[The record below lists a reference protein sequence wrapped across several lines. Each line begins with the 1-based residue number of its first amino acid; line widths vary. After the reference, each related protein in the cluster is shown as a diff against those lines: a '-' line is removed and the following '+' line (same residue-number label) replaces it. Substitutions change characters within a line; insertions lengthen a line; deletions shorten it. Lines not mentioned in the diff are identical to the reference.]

1 MAMLKKWLLT
11 SLMAVTLVFVS
22 FANTVHIT
30 FAEGNTAKLAIIGES
45 QKGIM
50 LCPKEEQIKDG
61 ETALSLLQ
69 KVMGDKVESETMSF
83 GTYVKGIDGLM
94 AGATSA
100 WLYDVNDQSAEVGA
114 DSYKLKSGDV
124 VVFRFVSDWSN
135 ISQETLKE
143 TLDKFGTCK
152 TEEPD
157 GGKPEEPKSE
167 GQDDKTPDGKNQGDQ
182 DGKTPDG
189 KNQGDQDGKTPDG
202 KNQGDQDGKTPDGK
216 NQGDQ
221 DGKTPDGK
229 NQGDQDGKTPD
240 GKNQGDQDGKTP
252 DGKNQGD
259 QDGKTL
265 DGENQGDQ
273 DSKKPEQP
281 KQENVQI
288 PAKQLEEAISK
299 TSEKMLQDGIES
311 DWVAVALSR
320 SGKNVPIEA
329 KLNYVKSVTEKVE
342 KRINRFSATDLART
356 IIMMNA
362 MSADPKNVGGHNLVQ
377 KLYESDK
384 VNSVTGY
391 AFALLA
397 FDTKKYEIPVESKWN
412 RVALVEALLNNQHTD
427 GGWTYNSSG
436 SKDSASSVDVTG
448 MVLSAL
454 APYQERSDV
463 KPAIQKAVAY
473 LYNEQLKNGGFSADG
488 QENSNS
494 TAQAIIGLS
503 LVKDVDQNRL
513 HKAMQNLLSYQLSN
527 GEFKWLPSDQNGNG
541 MATEQALLALLQF
554 KEMGK
559 SIYDWSN
566 VDAGNVI
573 KPKPIEEPEKVVEP
587 ENNVVEKE
595 VTEEP
600 KEQKQV
606 QQETKDENLKV
617 VVDNEPVKN
626 KKIGNGNSLP
636 KTGASSH
643 GAATEV
649 GMGVLCIASAY
660 VLWRRKA
667 A

>member
-189 KNQGDQDGKTPDG
+189 KKQGDQDGKTPDG
-202 KNQGDQDGKTPDGK
+202 KK
-216 NQGDQ
+216 
-221 DGKTPDGK
+221 
-229 NQGDQDGKTPD
+229 
-240 GKNQGDQDGKTP
+240 
-252 DGKNQGD
+252 QGD

-473 LYNEQLKNGGFSADG
+473 LYNEQLQNGGFSADG

-643 GAATEV
+643 GAAAEV

>member
-30 FAEGNTAKLAIIGES
+30 FAEENTAKLAIIGES

-100 WLYDVNDQSAEVGA
+100 WLYDVNDKSAEVGA

-152 TEEPD
+152 TEEPN
-157 GGKPEEPKSE
+157 GGKPEEPKT
-167 GQDDKTPDGKNQGDQ
+167 DDPKQEKPEEPKTDDPKQEKPEEPKTNDPKQEKPEEPKTDGSKQEKPDGT
-182 DGKTPDG
+182 KTND
-189 KNQGDQDGKTPDG
+189 
-202 KNQGDQDGKTPDGK
+202 
-216 NQGDQ
+216 
-221 DGKTPDGK
+221 
-229 NQGDQDGKTPD
+229 
-240 GKNQGDQDGKTP
+240 
-252 DGKNQGD
+252 
-259 QDGKTL
+259 
-265 DGENQGDQ
+265 E
-273 DSKKPEQP
+273 KPEQP
-281 KQENVQI
+281 KQENIQD
-288 PAKQLEEAISK
+288 PSAQLNEAISK
-299 TSEKMLQDGIES
+299 TSDKMLQDGIES

-473 LYNEQLKNGGFSADG
+473 LYNEQLQNGGFSADG

-566 VDAGNVI
+566 VGAGDVI

-600 KEQKQV
+600 KEQDQV

-643 GAATEV
+643 SAATEV

>member
-30 FAEGNTAKLAIIGES
+30 FAEGNTAKLAIVGES

-69 KVMGDKVESETMSF
+69 KVMGDKVEAETMSF

-94 AGATSA
+94 AGATSG

-135 ISQETLKE
+135 MSQETLKE

-152 TEEPD
+152 TEEPN
-157 GGKPEEPKSE
+157 GGKAEEPKPE
-167 GQDDKTPDGKNQGDQ
+167 GQDDKTPDEKNQGDQDGKTPDEKNQGDQ

-189 KNQGDQDGKTPDG
+189 KNQGDQDGKTPDE

-221 DGKTPDGK
+221 DGKMPDGK
-229 NQGDQDGKTPD
+229 NQGDQDGK
-240 GKNQGDQDGKTP
+240 
-252 DGKNQGD
+252 
-259 QDGKTL
+259 
-265 DGENQGDQ
+265 
-273 DSKKPEQP
+273 KPEQP
-281 KQENVQI
+281 KQENIQV
-288 PAKQLEEAISK
+288 PAAQVNDAISK

-311 DWVAVALSR
+311 DWVALGLSR
-320 SGKNVPIEA
+320 SGKDIPIEA

-362 MSADPKNVGGHNLVQ
+362 MQADPTKVGEHNLVQ

-391 AFALLA
+391 TFALLA
-397 FDTKKYEIPVESKWN
+397 FDTKKYEVPVNSKWN
-412 RVALVEALLNNQHTD
+412 RVALVDALLNAQHTD
-427 GGWTYNSSG
+427 GGWTYDSAS

-454 APYQERSDV
+454 APYQDRPDV
-463 KPAIQKAVAY
+463 KPAVERAVAY
-473 LYNEQLKNGGFSADG
+473 LYNEQLENGGFSADG

-494 TAQAIIGLS
+494 VAQAIIGLS

-513 HKAMQNLLSYQLSN
+513 HKAVQNLLSYQLPN
-527 GEFKWLPSDQNGNG
+527 GEFKWLPSDQNGSG

-554 KEMGK
+554 KDLEK

-566 VDAGNVI
+566 VSVPEIDKKPNVDS
-573 KPKPIEEPEKVVEP
+573 
-587 ENNVVEKE
+587 ENVVVEKE
-595 VTEEP
+595 VTEQPE
-600 KEQKQV
+600 EQKQV
-606 QQETKDENLKV
+606 QQETKDDNLKV
-617 VVDNEPVKN
+617 VVDNEPVKS
-626 KKIGNGNSLP
+626 KKSGNGSTLP

-643 GAATEV
+643 SAATEV

>member
-100 WLYDVNDQSAEVGA
+100 WLYDVNDKSAEVGA

-152 TEEPD
+152 TEEPKPE
-157 GGKPEEPKSE
+157 GENGKPTVEPKPE
-167 GQDDKTPDGKNQGDQ
+167 
-182 DGKTPDG
+182 
-189 KNQGDQDGKTPDG
+189 
-202 KNQGDQDGKTPDGK
+202 
-216 NQGDQ
+216 
-221 DGKTPDGK
+221 
-229 NQGDQDGKTPD
+229 
-240 GKNQGDQDGKTP
+240 
-252 DGKNQGD
+252 
-259 QDGKTL
+259 
-265 DGENQGDQ
+265 GENGKPTVEPKPEDENGKPTVEPKPEGENGKPTV
-273 DSKKPEQP
+273 DPKPEGENGKKPEQP

-299 TSEKMLQDGIES
+299 TSDKMLQDGIES

-436 SKDSASSVDVTG
+436 SKDNASSVDVTG

-473 LYNEQLKNGGFSADG
+473 LYNEQLQNGGFSADG

-566 VDAGNVI
+566 VDAGDVI

-600 KEQKQV
+600 KEQNQV

-617 VVDNEPVKN
+617 VADNEPVKN

-643 GAATEV
+643 SAATEV

>member
-69 KVMGDKVESETMSF
+69 KVMGDKVEAETMSF

-94 AGATSA
+94 AGATSG

-124 VVFRFVSDWSN
+124 VVFRFVSDWN
-135 ISQETLKE
+135 NMSQETLQQ

-152 TEEPD
+152 TVEEPKTD
-157 GGKPEEPKSE
+157 DPKQEKPEEPKT
-167 GQDDKTPDGKNQGDQ
+167 DDPKQEKPEEPKTDDPKQEKPEEP
-182 DGKTPDG
+182 KTDDP
-189 KNQGDQDGKTPDG
+189 KQ
-202 KNQGDQDGKTPDGK
+202 
-216 NQGDQ
+216 
-221 DGKTPDGK
+221 
-229 NQGDQDGKTPD
+229 
-240 GKNQGDQDGKTP
+240 
-252 DGKNQGD
+252 
-259 QDGKTL
+259 
-265 DGENQGDQ
+265 E
-273 DSKKPEQP
+273 KPEQP
-281 KQENVQI
+281 KQENIQV
-288 PAKQLEEAISK
+288 PAAQVNDAISK

-311 DWVAVALSR
+311 DWVALGLSR
-320 SGKNVPIEA
+320 SGKDIPIEA
-329 KLNYVKSVTEKVE
+329 KLNYVKAVTEKVE
-342 KRINRFSATDLART
+342 KRVNRFSATDLART

-362 MSADPKNVGGHNLVQ
+362 MNADPTKVGEHNLVQ

-391 AFALLA
+391 TFALLA
-397 FDTKKYEIPVESKWN
+397 FDTKKYEVPVNSKWN
-412 RVALVEALLNNQHTD
+412 RVALVDALLNAQHTD
-427 GGWTYNSSG
+427 GGWTYDSAS

-454 APYQERSDV
+454 APYQDREDV

-473 LYNEQLKNGGFSADG
+473 LYNEQLQNGGFSADG

-513 HKAMQNLLSYQLSN
+513 HKAMQNLLSYQLPN
-527 GEFKWLPSDQNGNG
+527 GEFKWLPGDQNGSG

-554 KEMGK
+554 KDLGK

-566 VDAGNVI
+566 VSVPEIDTKPNVDS
-573 KPKPIEEPEKVVEP
+573 
-587 ENNVVEKE
+587 ENVVVEKE
-595 VTEEP
+595 VTEQPQEQ

-606 QQETKDENLKV
+606 QQETKDDTLKV
-617 VVDNEPVKN
+617 VVDNEPVKS
-626 KKIGNGNSLP
+626 KKSGNGSTLP

-643 GAATEV
+643 SAATEV

>member
-11 SLMAVTLVFVS
+11 SLMAVILVFVS

-30 FAEGNTAKLAIIGES
+30 FAEGNTAKLAIVGES
-45 QKGIM
+45 QNGIM

-69 KVMGDKVESETMSF
+69 KVMGDKVEAETMSF

-94 AGATSA
+94 AGATSG
-100 WLYDVNDQSAEVGA
+100 WLYDVNDKSAEVGA

-135 ISQETLKE
+135 MSQETLQQ

-152 TEEPD
+152 TVEEPKTD
-157 GGKPEEPKSE
+157 DPKQEKPEEPKT
-167 GQDDKTPDGKNQGDQ
+167 DDPKQ
-182 DGKTPDG
+182 
-189 KNQGDQDGKTPDG
+189 
-202 KNQGDQDGKTPDGK
+202 
-216 NQGDQ
+216 
-221 DGKTPDGK
+221 
-229 NQGDQDGKTPD
+229 
-240 GKNQGDQDGKTP
+240 
-252 DGKNQGD
+252 
-259 QDGKTL
+259 
-265 DGENQGDQ
+265 E
-273 DSKKPEQP
+273 KPEEPKTDDLKQEKPEEPKTDDP
-281 KQENVQI
+281 KQENPDGTKTPEKPKQENIQV
-288 PAKQLEEAISK
+288 PAAQVNEAISK

-311 DWVAVALSR
+311 DWVALGLSR

-329 KLNYVKSVTEKVE
+329 QLNYVKAVTEKVE

-362 MSADPKNVGGHNLVQ
+362 MSADPKKVGGHNLVQ

-391 AFALLA
+391 TFALLA
-397 FDTKKYEIPVESKWN
+397 FDTNKYEIPVEAKWN
-412 RVALVEALLNNQHTD
+412 RVALVDAILNTQHTD
-427 GGWTYNSSG
+427 GGWTYTSSG

-454 APYQERSDV
+454 APYQDRSDV
-463 KPAIQKAVAY
+463 KPAVQKAVAY
-473 LYNEQLKNGGFSADG
+473 LYTEQLKNGGFSADG

-513 HKAMQNLLSYQLSN
+513 HKAVQSLLSYQLPN

-541 MATEQALLALLQF
+541 MATEQALLALVQF
-554 KEMGK
+554 KEIGK

-566 VDAGNVI
+566 VGDDEVI
-573 KPKPIEEPEKVVEP
+573 KPKPIEEPENKVI
-587 ENNVVEKE
+587 EKE
-595 VTEEP
+595 ITEEP
-600 KEQKQV
+600 KEQKQI
-606 QQETKDENLKV
+606 QQETKDEDVKV
-617 VVDNEPVKN
+617 VVDNKPVKN
-626 KKIGNGNSLP
+626 ENMLP

-643 GAATEV
+643 STATEV

>member
-152 TEEPD
+152 TEEPKPE
-157 GGKPEEPKSE
+157 GENGKPTVEPKPE
-167 GQDDKTPDGKNQGDQ
+167 
-182 DGKTPDG
+182 
-189 KNQGDQDGKTPDG
+189 
-202 KNQGDQDGKTPDGK
+202 
-216 NQGDQ
+216 
-221 DGKTPDGK
+221 
-229 NQGDQDGKTPD
+229 
-240 GKNQGDQDGKTP
+240 
-252 DGKNQGD
+252 
-259 QDGKTL
+259 
-265 DGENQGDQ
+265 GENGKPKVDPKPEGENG
-273 DSKKPEQP
+273 KKPEQP

-299 TSEKMLQDGIES
+299 TSDKMLQDGIES

-473 LYNEQLKNGGFSADG
+473 LYNEQLQNGGFSADG

-566 VDAGNVI
+566 VDAGDVI

-643 GAATEV
+643 SAATEV

>member
-30 FAEGNTAKLAIIGES
+30 FAEGNTAKLAIVGES

-69 KVMGDKVESETMSF
+69 KVMGDKVEAETMSF

-94 AGATSA
+94 AGATSG
-100 WLYDVNDQSAEVGA
+100 WLYDVNDKSAEVGA

-135 ISQETLKE
+135 MSQETLQQ

-152 TEEPD
+152 TVEEPKTD
-157 GGKPEEPKSE
+157 DPKQEKPEEPKT
-167 GQDDKTPDGKNQGDQ
+167 DDPKQEKPEEPKTDDLKQEKPEEPKKDDPKQEKPEEP
-182 DGKTPDG
+182 KTDDPKQEKPEEPKKDDP
-189 KNQGDQDGKTPDG
+189 KQ
-202 KNQGDQDGKTPDGK
+202 
-216 NQGDQ
+216 
-221 DGKTPDGK
+221 
-229 NQGDQDGKTPD
+229 
-240 GKNQGDQDGKTP
+240 
-252 DGKNQGD
+252 
-259 QDGKTL
+259 
-265 DGENQGDQ
+265 E
-273 DSKKPEQP
+273 KPEQP
-281 KQENVQI
+281 KQENIQV
-288 PAKQLEEAISK
+288 PAAQVNDAISK

-311 DWVAVALSR
+311 DWVALGLSR

-329 KLNYVKSVTEKVE
+329 KLNYVKAVTEKVE

-362 MSADPKNVGGHNLVQ
+362 MNADPKMVGAHNLVQ

-391 AFALLA
+391 TFALLA
-397 FDTKKYEIPVESKWN
+397 FDTKKYEVPVDSKWN
-412 RVALVEALLNNQHTD
+412 RVALVDAILNAQHAD
-427 GGWTYNSSG
+427 GGWTYDSAS

-454 APYQERSDV
+454 APYQDRADV
-463 KPAIQKAVAY
+463 KPAVQKAVAY
-473 LYNEQLKNGGFSADG
+473 LYNEQLENGGFSADG

-494 TAQAIIGLS
+494 AAQAIIGLS

-513 HKAMQNLLSYQLSN
+513 HKAMQNLLSYQLPN
-527 GEFKWLPSDQNGNG
+527 GEFKWLPGDQNGSG
-541 MATEQALLALLQF
+541 MATEQALLALIQF
-554 KEMGK
+554 KELGK

-566 VDAGNVI
+566 VVIGEVI
-573 KPKPIEEPEKVVEP
+573 KPEPIEQPEKIVEP
-587 ENNVVEKE
+587 ENNVVDKE

-600 KEQKQV
+600 EEQKQV
-606 QQETKDENLKV
+606 QQETKDDNLKV

-626 KKIGNGNSLP
+626 KKSGNGSTLP

-643 GAATEV
+643 SAATEV

>member
-30 FAEGNTAKLAIIGES
+30 FAEENTAKLAIIGES

-94 AGATSA
+94 AGATSG
-100 WLYDVNDQSAEVGA
+100 WTYDVNDTSAQVGA
-114 DSYKLKSGDV
+114 DSYKLESGDV

-135 ISQETLKE
+135 MSQETLKE

-152 TEEPD
+152 TEEPKPE
-157 GGKPEEPKSE
+157 GENGKPTVEPKPE
-167 GQDDKTPDGKNQGDQ
+167 
-182 DGKTPDG
+182 
-189 KNQGDQDGKTPDG
+189 
-202 KNQGDQDGKTPDGK
+202 
-216 NQGDQ
+216 
-221 DGKTPDGK
+221 
-229 NQGDQDGKTPD
+229 
-240 GKNQGDQDGKTP
+240 
-252 DGKNQGD
+252 
-259 QDGKTL
+259 
-265 DGENQGDQ
+265 GENGKPTVEPKPEGENGKPTVEPKPEGENGKPTVEPKPEGENG
-273 DSKKPEQP
+273 KKTEQP
-281 KQENVQI
+281 KQENIQV
-288 PAKQLEEAISK
+288 PSAQLNEAISK
-299 TSEKMLQDGIES
+299 TSDKMLQDGIES

-473 LYNEQLKNGGFSADG
+473 LYNEQLQNGGFSADG

-566 VDAGNVI
+566 VDAGDVI

-600 KEQKQV
+600 KEQNQV

-643 GAATEV
+643 SAATEV

>member
-30 FAEGNTAKLAIIGES
+30 FAEENTAKLAIIGES

-100 WLYDVNDQSAEVGA
+100 WLYDVNDKSAEVGA

-152 TEEPD
+152 TEEPN
-157 GGKPEEPKSE
+157 GGKTEEPEPEGENGKPTVDPKPEDENGKPTVDPKPEGENGKPTVDPKPEGENGKPTVDPKPE
-167 GQDDKTPDGKNQGDQ
+167 GQDDK
-182 DGKTPDG
+182 KT
-189 KNQGDQDGKTPDG
+189 
-202 KNQGDQDGKTPDGK
+202 
-216 NQGDQ
+216 
-221 DGKTPDGK
+221 
-229 NQGDQDGKTPD
+229 
-240 GKNQGDQDGKTP
+240 
-252 DGKNQGD
+252 
-259 QDGKTL
+259 
-265 DGENQGDQ
+265 
-273 DSKKPEQP
+273 EQP
-281 KQENVQI
+281 QQENIQV
-288 PAKQLEEAISK
+288 PSAQLNEAISK
-299 TSEKMLQDGIES
+299 TSDKMLQDGIES

-473 LYNEQLKNGGFSADG
+473 LYNEQLQNGGFSADG

-573 KPKPIEEPEKVVEP
+573 KPKPIEEPEKVVEQ

-595 VTEEP
+595 VIEEP
-600 KEQKQV
+600 KEQDQV

-643 GAATEV
+643 SAATEV

>member
-30 FAEGNTAKLAIIGES
+30 FAEENTAKLVIIGES

-100 WLYDVNDQSAEVGA
+100 WLYDVNDKSAEVGA

-152 TEEPD
+152 TEEPN
-157 GGKPEEPKSE
+157 GGKTEEPKSE
-167 GQDDKTPDGKNQGDQ
+167 GQDDKTPDVKNQGDQ
-182 DGKTPDG
+182 DGKTPDV
-189 KNQGDQDGKTPDG
+189 KNQGDQDGKTPDV
-202 KNQGDQDGKTPDGK
+202 
-216 NQGDQ
+216 
-221 DGKTPDGK
+221 
-229 NQGDQDGKTPD
+229 
-240 GKNQGDQDGKTP
+240 
-252 DGKNQGD
+252 KNQGD

-265 DGENQGDQ
+265 DVKNQGDQ

-281 KQENVQI
+281 KQENIQD
-288 PAKQLEEAISK
+288 PSAQLNEAISK
-299 TSEKMLQDGIES
+299 TSDKMLQDGIES

-473 LYNEQLKNGGFSADG
+473 LYNEQLQNGGFSADG

>member
-30 FAEGNTAKLAIIGES
+30 FAEENTAKLAIIGES

-100 WLYDVNDQSAEVGA
+100 WLYDVNDKSAEVGA

-135 ISQETLKE
+135 MSQETLKE

-152 TEEPD
+152 TEEPKPE
-157 GGKPEEPKSE
+157 GENGKPTVEPKPE
-167 GQDDKTPDGKNQGDQ
+167 
-182 DGKTPDG
+182 
-189 KNQGDQDGKTPDG
+189 
-202 KNQGDQDGKTPDGK
+202 
-216 NQGDQ
+216 
-221 DGKTPDGK
+221 
-229 NQGDQDGKTPD
+229 
-240 GKNQGDQDGKTP
+240 
-252 DGKNQGD
+252 
-259 QDGKTL
+259 
-265 DGENQGDQ
+265 GENGKPTVEPKPEGENGKPTVEPKPEGENG
-273 DSKKPEQP
+273 KKTEQP
-281 KQENVQI
+281 KQENIQV
-288 PAKQLEEAISK
+288 PSAQLNEAISK
-299 TSEKMLQDGIES
+299 TSDKMLQDGIES

-473 LYNEQLKNGGFSADG
+473 LYNEQLQNGGFSADG

-566 VDAGNVI
+566 VDAGDVI

-600 KEQKQV
+600 KEQNQV

-643 GAATEV
+643 SAATEV

>member
-167 GQDDKTPDGKNQGDQ
+167 GQDD
-182 DGKTPDG
+182 
-189 KNQGDQDGKTPDG
+189 
-202 KNQGDQDGKTPDGK
+202 
-216 NQGDQ
+216 
-221 DGKTPDGK
+221 KTPDGK

-463 KPAIQKAVAY
+463 KPAIQKAVTY
-473 LYNEQLKNGGFSADG
+473 LYNEQLQNGGFSADG

-541 MATEQALLALLQF
+541 MAAEQALLALLQF

-587 ENNVVEKE
+587 ENNVVEKR
-595 VTEEP
+595 
-600 KEQKQV
+600 
-606 QQETKDENLKV
+606 
-617 VVDNEPVKN
+617 
-626 KKIGNGNSLP
+626 S
-636 KTGASSH
+636 
-643 GAATEV
+643 
-649 GMGVLCIASAY
+649 Y
-660 VLWRRKA
+660 
-667 A
+667 

>member
-167 GQDDKTPDGKNQGDQ
+167 GQDD
-182 DGKTPDG
+182 
-189 KNQGDQDGKTPDG
+189 
-202 KNQGDQDGKTPDGK
+202 
-216 NQGDQ
+216 
-221 DGKTPDGK
+221 KTPDGK

-473 LYNEQLKNGGFSADG
+473 LYNEQLQNGGFSADG

-513 HKAMQNLLSYQLSN
+513 HKVMQNLLSYQLSN

-566 VDAGNVI
+566 VDAGDVI

-600 KEQKQV
+600 KEQDQV

-643 GAATEV
+643 SPATEV

>member
-30 FAEGNTAKLAIIGES
+30 FAEENTAKLAIIGES

-100 WLYDVNDQSAEVGA
+100 WLYDVNDKSAEVGV

-152 TEEPD
+152 TEEPN
-157 GGKPEEPKSE
+157 GGKTEEPKSK
-167 GQDDKTPDGKNQGDQ
+167 GQDGKTPDEKNQGDQ
-182 DGKTPDG
+182 DGKTPDEKNQGEQDGKTRDVKKQGDQDDKTLDG
-189 KNQGDQDGKTPDG
+189 KNQGDQDDKTLDG
-202 KNQGDQDGKTPDGK
+202 KNQGDQDGK
-216 NQGDQ
+216 
-221 DGKTPDGK
+221 
-229 NQGDQDGKTPD
+229 
-240 GKNQGDQDGKTP
+240 
-252 DGKNQGD
+252 
-259 QDGKTL
+259 
-265 DGENQGDQ
+265 
-273 DSKKPEQP
+273 KPEQP
-281 KQENVQI
+281 QQENIQV
-288 PAKQLEEAISK
+288 PSAQLNEAISK
-299 TSEKMLQDGIES
+299 TSDKMLQDGIES

-473 LYNEQLKNGGFSADG
+473 LYNEQLQNGGFSADG

-566 VDAGNVI
+566 VDAGDVI

-643 GAATEV
+643 SPATEV

>member
-30 FAEGNTAKLAIIGES
+30 FAEENTAKLAIIGES

-100 WLYDVNDQSAEVGA
+100 WLYDVNDKSAEVGA

-135 ISQETLKE
+135 VSQETLKE

-152 TEEPD
+152 TEEPN
-157 GGKPEEPKSE
+157 GGKTEEPKSE
-167 GQDDKTPDGKNQGDQ
+167 GQDDKTPDV
-182 DGKTPDG
+182 
-189 KNQGDQDGKTPDG
+189 
-202 KNQGDQDGKTPDGK
+202 
-216 NQGDQ
+216 
-221 DGKTPDGK
+221 
-229 NQGDQDGKTPD
+229 
-240 GKNQGDQDGKTP
+240 
-252 DGKNQGD
+252 KNQGD

-265 DGENQGDQ
+265 DVKNQGDQ

-281 KQENVQI
+281 KQENIQD
-288 PAKQLEEAISK
+288 PSAQLNEAISK
-299 TSEKMLQDGIES
+299 TSDKMLQDGIES

-384 VNSVTGY
+384 VNSVTGH

-473 LYNEQLKNGGFSADG
+473 LYNEQLQNGGFSADG

>member
-11 SLMAVTLVFVS
+11 SLMAVILVFVS

-30 FAEGNTAKLAIIGES
+30 FAEGNTAKLAIVGES
-45 QKGIM
+45 QNGIM

-69 KVMGDKVESETMSF
+69 KVMGDKVEAETMSF

-94 AGATSA
+94 AGATSG
-100 WLYDVNDQSAEVGA
+100 WLYDVNDKSAEVGA

-135 ISQETLKE
+135 MSQETLQQ

-152 TEEPD
+152 TVEEPKTD
-157 GGKPEEPKSE
+157 DPKQEKPEEPKT
-167 GQDDKTPDGKNQGDQ
+167 DDPKQEKPEEPKTDDPKQEKPEEPKTDDPKQENPDGT
-182 DGKTPDG
+182 KT
-189 KNQGDQDGKTPDG
+189 
-202 KNQGDQDGKTPDGK
+202 
-216 NQGDQ
+216 
-221 DGKTPDGK
+221 
-229 NQGDQDGKTPD
+229 
-240 GKNQGDQDGKTP
+240 
-252 DGKNQGD
+252 
-259 QDGKTL
+259 
-265 DGENQGDQ
+265 
-273 DSKKPEQP
+273 PEQP
-281 KQENVQI
+281 KQENIQV
-288 PAKQLEEAISK
+288 PAAQVNEAISK

-311 DWVAVALSR
+311 DWVALGLSR

-329 KLNYVKSVTEKVE
+329 QLNYVKAVTEKVE

-362 MSADPKNVGGHNLVQ
+362 MSADPKKVGGHNLVQ

-391 AFALLA
+391 TFALLA
-397 FDTKKYEIPVESKWN
+397 FDTNKYEIPVEAKWN
-412 RVALVEALLNNQHTD
+412 RVALVDAILNTQHTD
-427 GGWTYNSSG
+427 GGWTYTSSG

-454 APYQERSDV
+454 APYQDRPDV
-463 KPAIQKAVAY
+463 KPAVQKAVAY

-503 LVKDVDQNRL
+503 LVKDVNQNRL
-513 HKAMQNLLSYQLSN
+513 HKAVQSLLSYQLPN

-541 MATEQALLALLQF
+541 MATEQALLALVQF
-554 KEMGK
+554 KEIGK

-566 VDAGNVI
+566 VGDDEVI
-573 KPKPIEEPEKVVEP
+573 KPKPIEEPENKVI
-587 ENNVVEKE
+587 EKE
-595 VTEEP
+595 STEEP
-600 KEQKQV
+600 KEQKQI
-606 QQETKDENLKV
+606 QQETKDEDVKL
-617 VVDNEPVKN
+617 VVDNKPVN
-626 KKIGNGNSLP
+626 NENMLP

-643 GAATEV
+643 STATEV

>member
-30 FAEGNTAKLAIIGES
+30 FAEGNTAKLAIVGES

-50 LCPKEEQIKDG
+50 LCPKEEQITDG

-69 KVMGDKVESETMSF
+69 KVMGDKVTAETMSF

-94 AGATSA
+94 AGDTSG
-100 WLYDVNDQSAEVGA
+100 WLYDVNDKSAEVGA
-114 DSYKLKSGDV
+114 DSYKLESGDV
-124 VVFRFVSDWSN
+124 VVFRFVADWGN
-135 ISQETLKE
+135 MSQETLQQ

-152 TEEPD
+152 TVEEPKTD
-157 GGKPEEPKSE
+157 DPKQEKPEEPKT
-167 GQDDKTPDGKNQGDQ
+167 DDPKQ
-182 DGKTPDG
+182 
-189 KNQGDQDGKTPDG
+189 
-202 KNQGDQDGKTPDGK
+202 
-216 NQGDQ
+216 
-221 DGKTPDGK
+221 
-229 NQGDQDGKTPD
+229 
-240 GKNQGDQDGKTP
+240 
-252 DGKNQGD
+252 
-259 QDGKTL
+259 
-265 DGENQGDQ
+265 E
-273 DSKKPEQP
+273 KPEEPKTDDPKQEKPEEPKTDDPKQEKPEEPKTDDP
-281 KQENVQI
+281 KQENIQV
-288 PAKQLEEAISK
+288 PAAQVNEAISK

-311 DWVAVALSR
+311 DWVALGLSR

-362 MSADPKNVGGHNLVQ
+362 MQADPTKVGEHNLVR

-391 AFALLA
+391 TFALLA
-397 FDTKKYEIPVESKWN
+397 FDTKKYEVPVNSKWN
-412 RVALVEALLNNQHTD
+412 RVALVDALLNAQHTD
-427 GGWTYNSSG
+427 GGWTYDSTS

-454 APYQERSDV
+454 APYQEREDV
-463 KPAIQKAVAY
+463 KPAVQKAVAY
-473 LYNEQLKNGGFSADG
+473 LYNEQLENGGFSADG

-494 TAQAIIGLS
+494 AAQAIIGLS
-503 LVKDVDQNRL
+503 LVQDVDQNRL
-513 HKAMQNLLSYQLSN
+513 HKAMQNLLSYQLPN
-527 GEFKWLPSDQNGNG
+527 GEFKWLPSDQNGSG

-554 KEMGK
+554 KEPGK

-566 VDAGNVI
+566 VSVPEIDKKPNVDS
-573 KPKPIEEPEKVVEP
+573 
-587 ENNVVEKE
+587 ENVVVEKE
-595 VTEEP
+595 VTEQPE
-600 KEQKQV
+600 EQKQV
-606 QQETKDENLKV
+606 QQETKDDTLKV

-626 KKIGNGNSLP
+626 KKSGNGSMLP

-643 GAATEV
+643 SAATEV

>member
-1 MAMLKKWLLT
+1 
-11 SLMAVTLVFVS
+11 
-22 FANTVHIT
+22 
-30 FAEGNTAKLAIIGES
+30 
-45 QKGIM
+45 
-50 LCPKEEQIKDG
+50 
-61 ETALSLLQ
+61 
-69 KVMGDKVESETMSF
+69 MGDKVEAETMSF

-94 AGATSA
+94 AGATSG
-100 WLYDVNDQSAEVGA
+100 WLYDVNDKSAEVGA

-135 ISQETLKE
+135 MSQETLQQ

-152 TEEPD
+152 TVEEPKTD
-157 GGKPEEPKSE
+157 DPKQEKPEEPKT
-167 GQDDKTPDGKNQGDQ
+167 DDPKQEKPEEPKTDDPKQEKPEEPKTDDPKQENPDGT
-182 DGKTPDG
+182 KT
-189 KNQGDQDGKTPDG
+189 
-202 KNQGDQDGKTPDGK
+202 
-216 NQGDQ
+216 
-221 DGKTPDGK
+221 
-229 NQGDQDGKTPD
+229 
-240 GKNQGDQDGKTP
+240 
-252 DGKNQGD
+252 
-259 QDGKTL
+259 
-265 DGENQGDQ
+265 
-273 DSKKPEQP
+273 PEQP
-281 KQENVQI
+281 KQENIQV
-288 PAKQLEEAISK
+288 PAAQVNEAISK

-311 DWVAVALSR
+311 DWVALGLSR

-329 KLNYVKSVTEKVE
+329 QLNYVKAVTEKVE

-362 MSADPKNVGGHNLVQ
+362 MSADPKKVGGHNLVQ

-391 AFALLA
+391 TFALLA
-397 FDTKKYEIPVESKWN
+397 FDTNKYEIPVEAKWN
-412 RVALVEALLNNQHTD
+412 RVALVDAILNTQHTD
-427 GGWTYNSSG
+427 GGWTYTSSG

-454 APYQERSDV
+454 APYQDRSDV
-463 KPAIQKAVAY
+463 KPAVQKAVAY

-513 HKAMQNLLSYQLSN
+513 HKAVQSLLSYQLPN

-541 MATEQALLALLQF
+541 MATEQALLALVQF
-554 KEMGK
+554 KEIGK

-566 VDAGNVI
+566 VGDDEVI
-573 KPKPIEEPEKVVEP
+573 KPKPIEEPENKVI
-587 ENNVVEKE
+587 EKE
-595 VTEEP
+595 ITEEP
-600 KEQKQV
+600 KEQKQI
-606 QQETKDENLKV
+606 QQETKDEDVKV
-617 VVDNEPVKN
+617 VVDNKPVKN
-626 KKIGNGNSLP
+626 ENMLP

-643 GAATEV
+643 STATEV

>member
-69 KVMGDKVESETMSF
+69 KVMGDKVEAETMSF

-94 AGATSA
+94 AGATSG
-100 WLYDVNDQSAEVGA
+100 WLYDVNDKSAEVGA
-114 DSYKLKSGDV
+114 DSYKLNAGDV
-124 VVFRFVSDWSN
+124 VVFRFVADWSN
-135 ISQETLKE
+135 MSQETLQQ

-152 TEEPD
+152 TAEEPKTD
-157 GGKPEEPKSE
+157 DPKQEKPEEPKT
-167 GQDDKTPDGKNQGDQ
+167 DDPKQEKPEEPKTDDPKQENPDGT
-182 DGKTPDG
+182 KT
-189 KNQGDQDGKTPDG
+189 
-202 KNQGDQDGKTPDGK
+202 
-216 NQGDQ
+216 
-221 DGKTPDGK
+221 
-229 NQGDQDGKTPD
+229 
-240 GKNQGDQDGKTP
+240 
-252 DGKNQGD
+252 
-259 QDGKTL
+259 
-265 DGENQGDQ
+265 
-273 DSKKPEQP
+273 PEQP
-281 KQENVQI
+281 KQENIQI
-288 PAKQLEEAISK
+288 PAVQVNDAISK

-311 DWVAVALSR
+311 DWVALGLSR
-320 SGKNVPIEA
+320 SGKDIPIEA
-329 KLNYVKSVTEKVE
+329 KLNYVKAVTEKVE

-362 MSADPKNVGGHNLVQ
+362 MNADPTKVGEHNLVQ

-391 AFALLA
+391 TFALLA
-397 FDTKKYEIPVESKWN
+397 FDTKKYEVPVDSKWN
-412 RVALVEALLNNQHTD
+412 RVALVDALLNAQHTD
-427 GGWTYNSSG
+427 GGWTYDSASS
-436 SKDSASSVDVTG
+436 KESASSVDVTG

-454 APYQERSDV
+454 APYQDREDV
-463 KPAIQKAVAY
+463 KPAVQKAVAY
-473 LYNEQLKNGGFSADG
+473 LYNEQLENGGFSADG

-494 TAQAIIGLS
+494 VAQAIIGLS

-513 HKAMQNLLSYQLSN
+513 HKAMQNLLSYQLPN
-527 GEFKWLPSDQNGNG
+527 GEFKWLPGDQNGSG

-554 KEMGK
+554 KDLGK
-559 SIYDWSN
+559 SIYDWSTEFVTEINPKPN
-566 VDAGNVI
+566 VDSENV
-573 KPKPIEEPEKVVEP
+573 
-587 ENNVVEKE
+587 VVEKE
-595 VTEEP
+595 VTEQPE
-600 KEQKQV
+600 EQKQV
-606 QQETKDENLKV
+606 QQETKDDTLKV

-626 KKIGNGNSLP
+626 KKSGNGSILP

-643 GAATEV
+643 SAAAEV

>member
-30 FAEGNTAKLAIIGES
+30 FAEENTAKLAIIGES

-100 WLYDVNDQSAEVGA
+100 WLYDVNDKSAEVGA

-152 TEEPD
+152 TEEPEPE
-157 GGKPEEPKSE
+157 GENGKPTVDPKPEDENGKPTVDPKPEGENGKPTVDPKPEGENGKPTVDPKPE
-167 GQDDKTPDGKNQGDQ
+167 GQGDK
-182 DGKTPDG
+182 KT
-189 KNQGDQDGKTPDG
+189 
-202 KNQGDQDGKTPDGK
+202 
-216 NQGDQ
+216 
-221 DGKTPDGK
+221 
-229 NQGDQDGKTPD
+229 
-240 GKNQGDQDGKTP
+240 
-252 DGKNQGD
+252 
-259 QDGKTL
+259 
-265 DGENQGDQ
+265 
-273 DSKKPEQP
+273 EQP
-281 KQENVQI
+281 KQENIQV
-288 PAKQLEEAISK
+288 PSAQLNEAISK
-299 TSEKMLQDGIES
+299 TSDKMLQDGIES

-473 LYNEQLKNGGFSADG
+473 LYNEQLENGGFSADG

-566 VDAGNVI
+566 VDAGDVI

-600 KEQKQV
+600 KEQDQV

-643 GAATEV
+643 SAATEV

>member
-30 FAEGNTAKLAIIGES
+30 FAEENTAKLAIIGES

-69 KVMGDKVESETMSF
+69 RVMGDKVESETMSF

-100 WLYDVNDQSAEVGA
+100 WLYDVNDKSAEVGA

-152 TEEPD
+152 TEEPN
-157 GGKPEEPKSE
+157 GGKPEEPKT
-167 GQDDKTPDGKNQGDQ
+167 DDPKQEKPEEPKTDDPKQEKPEEPKTNDPKQEKPEEPKTDGSKQEKPDGT
-182 DGKTPDG
+182 KTND
-189 KNQGDQDGKTPDG
+189 
-202 KNQGDQDGKTPDGK
+202 
-216 NQGDQ
+216 
-221 DGKTPDGK
+221 
-229 NQGDQDGKTPD
+229 
-240 GKNQGDQDGKTP
+240 
-252 DGKNQGD
+252 
-259 QDGKTL
+259 
-265 DGENQGDQ
+265 E
-273 DSKKPEQP
+273 KPEQP
-281 KQENVQI
+281 KQENIQD
-288 PAKQLEEAISK
+288 PSAQLNEAISK
-299 TSEKMLQDGIES
+299 TSDKMLQDGIES

-473 LYNEQLKNGGFSADG
+473 LYNEQLQNGGFSADG

-573 KPKPIEEPEKVVEP
+573 KPKPIEEPEKVVEQ

-595 VTEEP
+595 VIEEP

-626 KKIGNGNSLP
+626 KKIGNDNSLP

-643 GAATEV
+643 SAATEV

>member
-30 FAEGNTAKLAIIGES
+30 FAEENTAKLAIIGES

-152 TEEPD
+152 TEEPKPE
-157 GGKPEEPKSE
+157 GENGKPTVEPKPE
-167 GQDDKTPDGKNQGDQ
+167 
-182 DGKTPDG
+182 
-189 KNQGDQDGKTPDG
+189 
-202 KNQGDQDGKTPDGK
+202 
-216 NQGDQ
+216 
-221 DGKTPDGK
+221 
-229 NQGDQDGKTPD
+229 
-240 GKNQGDQDGKTP
+240 
-252 DGKNQGD
+252 
-259 QDGKTL
+259 
-265 DGENQGDQ
+265 GENGKPTVEPKPEGENGKPTVEPKPEGENGKPTVEPKPEGENGKPTVEPKPEGENG
-273 DSKKPEQP
+273 KKPEQP

-299 TSEKMLQDGIES
+299 TSDKMLQDGIES

-362 MSADPKNVGGHNLVQ
+362 ISADPKNVGGHNLVQ

-473 LYNEQLKNGGFSADG
+473 LYNEQLQNGGFSADG

-566 VDAGNVI
+566 VDAGDVI

-595 VTEEP
+595 VIEEP
-600 KEQKQV
+600 KEQNQV

-643 GAATEV
+643 SAATEV

>member
-50 LCPKEEQIKDG
+50 LCPKEEQIADG

-69 KVMGDKVESETMSF
+69 KVMGDKVTAETMSF

-94 AGATSA
+94 AGDTSG
-100 WLYDVNDQSAEVGA
+100 WLYDVNDKSAEVGA
-114 DSYKLKSGDV
+114 DSYKLNAGDV
-124 VVFRFVSDWSN
+124 VVFRFVADWSN
-135 ISQETLKE
+135 MSQETLQQ

-152 TEEPD
+152 TVEEPKTD
-157 GGKPEEPKSE
+157 DPKQEKPEEPKT
-167 GQDDKTPDGKNQGDQ
+167 DDPKQ
-182 DGKTPDG
+182 
-189 KNQGDQDGKTPDG
+189 
-202 KNQGDQDGKTPDGK
+202 
-216 NQGDQ
+216 
-221 DGKTPDGK
+221 
-229 NQGDQDGKTPD
+229 
-240 GKNQGDQDGKTP
+240 
-252 DGKNQGD
+252 
-259 QDGKTL
+259 
-265 DGENQGDQ
+265 E
-273 DSKKPEQP
+273 KPEEPKTDDPKQEKPEEPKTDDPKQEKPEEP
-281 KQENVQI
+281 KQENIQI
-288 PAKQLEEAISK
+288 PAAQVNEAISK

-311 DWVAVALSR
+311 DWVALGLAR
-320 SGKNVPIEA
+320 SGKNVPIEV

-362 MSADPKNVGGHNLVQ
+362 MQADPTKVGEHNLVQ

-391 AFALLA
+391 TFALLA
-397 FDTKKYEIPVESKWN
+397 FDTKKYEVPVNSKWN
-412 RVALVEALLNNQHTD
+412 RVALVEALLNAQHTD
-427 GGWTYNSSG
+427 GGWTYDSAS

-454 APYQERSDV
+454 APYQDRPDV
-463 KPAIQKAVAY
+463 KPAVGKAVAY
-473 LYNEQLKNGGFSADG
+473 LYKEQLENGGFSADG

-494 TAQAIIGLS
+494 VAQAIIGLS

-513 HKAMQNLLSYQLSN
+513 HKAMQNLLSYQLPN
-527 GEFKWLPSDQNGNG
+527 GEFKWLPSDQNGSG
-541 MATEQALLALLQF
+541 MATEQAFLALLQF
-554 KEMGK
+554 KDLGK

-566 VDAGNVI
+566 VSVPEIDKKPNVDS
-573 KPKPIEEPEKVVEP
+573 
-587 ENNVVEKE
+587 ENVVVEKE
-595 VTEEP
+595 VTEQP
-600 KEQKQV
+600 QEQKQV
-606 QQETKDENLKV
+606 QQETKDDTLKV
-617 VVDNEPVKN
+617 VVDNEQVKN
-626 KKIGNGNSLP
+626 KKSGNGSTLP

-643 GAATEV
+643 SAATEV
-649 GMGVLCIASAY
+649 GMGVLCIAAAY

>member
-1 MAMLKKWLLT
+1 MATLKKWLLT

-50 LCPKEEQIKDG
+50 LCPKEEQIEDG

-69 KVMGDKVESETMSF
+69 KVMGDKVTSETMSF

-94 AGATSA
+94 AGDTSG
-100 WLYDVNDQSAEVGA
+100 WLYDVNDKAAQVGA
-114 DSYKLKSGDV
+114 DSYKLESGDV
-124 VVFRFVSDWSN
+124 IVFRYVSDWSN
-135 ISQETLKE
+135 MSQETLQQ

-152 TEEPD
+152 TVEEPKTD
-157 GGKPEEPKSE
+157 DPKQEKPEEPKT
-167 GQDDKTPDGKNQGDQ
+167 DDPKQ
-182 DGKTPDG
+182 
-189 KNQGDQDGKTPDG
+189 
-202 KNQGDQDGKTPDGK
+202 
-216 NQGDQ
+216 
-221 DGKTPDGK
+221 
-229 NQGDQDGKTPD
+229 
-240 GKNQGDQDGKTP
+240 
-252 DGKNQGD
+252 
-259 QDGKTL
+259 
-265 DGENQGDQ
+265 E
-273 DSKKPEQP
+273 KPEEPKTDDPKQEKPEEPKTDDPKPEEP
-281 KQENVQI
+281 KQENIQV
-288 PAKQLEEAISK
+288 PAAQVNEAISK

-311 DWVAVALSR
+311 DWVALGLAR

-329 KLNYVKSVTEKVE
+329 QLNYVKAVTEKVE
-342 KRINRFSATDLART
+342 KRVNRFSATDLART

-362 MSADPKNVGGHNLVQ
+362 MNADPKKVGEHNLVQ

-412 RVALVEALLNNQHTD
+412 RVALVESLLNTQHTD
-427 GGWTYNSSG
+427 GGWTYDSASS
-436 SKDSASSVDVTG
+436 KESASSVDVTA

-454 APYQERSDV
+454 APYQERPDV
-463 KPAIQKAVAY
+463 KPAVQKAVAY
-473 LYNEQLKNGGFSADG
+473 LYKEQLENGGFSADG

-513 HKAMQNLLSYQLSN
+513 HKAMQNLLSYQLPN
-527 GEFKWLPSDQNGNG
+527 GEFKWLPSDQNGSG
-541 MATEQALLALLQF
+541 IATEQALLALIQF
-554 KEMGK
+554 KEPGK

-566 VDAGNVI
+566 VSVTEIDTKPNVDS
-573 KPKPIEEPEKVVEP
+573 EKV
-587 ENNVVEKE
+587 VVEKE
-595 VTEEP
+595 VTEQPQE
-600 KEQKQV
+600 EKQV
-606 QQETKDENLKV
+606 QQETKNENVKV
-617 VVDNEPVKN
+617 VVDNEPAKN
-626 KKIGNGNSLP
+626 KKSGNDNMLP

-643 GAATEV
+643 SVAAEV

>member
-11 SLMAVTLVFVS
+11 SLMAVTLVCVS

-30 FAEGNTAKLAIIGES
+30 FAEGNTAKLAIVGES

-69 KVMGDKVESETMSF
+69 KVMGDKVEAETMSF

-94 AGATSA
+94 AGATSG
-100 WLYDVNDQSAEVGA
+100 WLYDVNDKSAEVGA

-135 ISQETLKE
+135 MSQETLQQ

-152 TEEPD
+152 TVEEPKTD
-157 GGKPEEPKSE
+157 DPKQEKPEEPKT
-167 GQDDKTPDGKNQGDQ
+167 DDPKQEKPEEPKTDDPKQEKPEEP
-182 DGKTPDG
+182 KTDNP
-189 KNQGDQDGKTPDG
+189 KQEKPEEPKTDDP
-202 KNQGDQDGKTPDGK
+202 KQ
-216 NQGDQ
+216 
-221 DGKTPDGK
+221 
-229 NQGDQDGKTPD
+229 
-240 GKNQGDQDGKTP
+240 
-252 DGKNQGD
+252 
-259 QDGKTL
+259 
-265 DGENQGDQ
+265 E
-273 DSKKPEQP
+273 KPEQP
-281 KQENVQI
+281 KQENIQV
-288 PAKQLEEAISK
+288 PAAQVNDAISK

-311 DWVAVALSR
+311 DWVALGLSR

-329 KLNYVKSVTEKVE
+329 KLNYVKAVTEKVE

-362 MSADPKNVGGHNLVQ
+362 MNADPKMVGEHNLVQ

-391 AFALLA
+391 TFALLA
-397 FDTKKYEIPVESKWN
+397 FDTKKYEIPVDSKWN
-412 RVALVEALLNNQHTD
+412 RVALVDALLNAQHTD
-427 GGWTYNSSG
+427 GGWTYDSAS

-454 APYQERSDV
+454 APYQDRADV
-463 KPAIQKAVAY
+463 KPAVQKAVAY
-473 LYNEQLKNGGFSADG
+473 LYNEQLENGGFSADG

-494 TAQAIIGLS
+494 AAQAIIGLS

-513 HKAMQNLLSYQLSN
+513 HKAVQNLLSYQLPN
-527 GEFKWLPSDQNGNG
+527 GEFKWLPGDQTGSG

-554 KEMGK
+554 KDLGK
-559 SIYDWSN
+559 SIYDWSTESVIEIDKKPN
-566 VDAGNVI
+566 VDSENV
-573 KPKPIEEPEKVVEP
+573 
-587 ENNVVEKE
+587 VVEKE
-595 VTEEP
+595 VTEQPE
-600 KEQKQV
+600 EQKQV
-606 QQETKDENLKV
+606 QQETKDDNLKV
-617 VVDNEPVKN
+617 VVDNEPVKH
-626 KKIGNGNSLP
+626 KKSGNGSTLP

-643 GAATEV
+643 SAATEI

>member
-30 FAEGNTAKLAIIGES
+30 FAEENTAKLAIIGES

-100 WLYDVNDQSAEVGA
+100 WLYDVNDKSAEVGA

-152 TEEPD
+152 TEEPN
-157 GGKPEEPKSE
+157 GGKTEEPEPEGENGKPTVDPKPEDENDKRTVDPKPEGENGKPTVDPKPE
-167 GQDDKTPDGKNQGDQ
+167 GQDDK
-182 DGKTPDG
+182 KT
-189 KNQGDQDGKTPDG
+189 
-202 KNQGDQDGKTPDGK
+202 
-216 NQGDQ
+216 
-221 DGKTPDGK
+221 
-229 NQGDQDGKTPD
+229 
-240 GKNQGDQDGKTP
+240 
-252 DGKNQGD
+252 
-259 QDGKTL
+259 
-265 DGENQGDQ
+265 
-273 DSKKPEQP
+273 EQP
-281 KQENVQI
+281 QQENIQV
-288 PAKQLEEAISK
+288 PSAQLNEAISK
-299 TSEKMLQDGIES
+299 TSDKMLQDGIES

-473 LYNEQLKNGGFSADG
+473 LYNEQLQNGGFSADG

-573 KPKPIEEPEKVVEP
+573 KPKPIEEPEKVVEQ

-595 VTEEP
+595 VIEEP

-643 GAATEV
+643 SAATEV

>member
-30 FAEGNTAKLAIIGES
+30 FAEENTAKLAIIGES

-100 WLYDVNDQSAEVGA
+100 WLYDVNDKSAEVGA

-152 TEEPD
+152 TEEPN
-157 GGKPEEPKSE
+157 GGKTEEPEPEGENGKPKVDPKPEDENGKPTVDPKPEGENGKPTVDPKPEGENGKPKVDPKPE
-167 GQDDKTPDGKNQGDQ
+167 GQDDK
-182 DGKTPDG
+182 KT
-189 KNQGDQDGKTPDG
+189 
-202 KNQGDQDGKTPDGK
+202 
-216 NQGDQ
+216 
-221 DGKTPDGK
+221 
-229 NQGDQDGKTPD
+229 
-240 GKNQGDQDGKTP
+240 
-252 DGKNQGD
+252 
-259 QDGKTL
+259 
-265 DGENQGDQ
+265 
-273 DSKKPEQP
+273 EQP
-281 KQENVQI
+281 QQENIQD
-288 PAKQLEEAISK
+288 PSAQLNEAISK
-299 TSEKMLQDGIES
+299 TSDKMLQDGIES

-473 LYNEQLKNGGFSADG
+473 LYNEQLQNGGFSADG

-573 KPKPIEEPEKVVEP
+573 KPKPIEEPEKVVEQ

-595 VTEEP
+595 VIEEP

-626 KKIGNGNSLP
+626 KKIGNDNSLP

-643 GAATEV
+643 SAATEV

>member
-30 FAEGNTAKLAIIGES
+30 FAEENTAKLAIIGES

-94 AGATSA
+94 AGDTSA
-100 WLYDVNDQSAEVGA
+100 WLYDVNDKSAEVGA

-152 TEEPD
+152 TEEPKTD
-157 GGKPEEPKSE
+157 DPRPE
-167 GQDDKTPDGKNQGDQ
+167 Q
-182 DGKTPDG
+182 
-189 KNQGDQDGKTPDG
+189 
-202 KNQGDQDGKTPDGK
+202 
-216 NQGDQ
+216 
-221 DGKTPDGK
+221 
-229 NQGDQDGKTPD
+229 
-240 GKNQGDQDGKTP
+240 
-252 DGKNQGD
+252 
-259 QDGKTL
+259 
-265 DGENQGDQ
+265 
-273 DSKKPEQP
+273 PEQP
-281 KQENVQI
+281 KQENIQD
-288 PAKQLEEAISK
+288 PSAQLNEAISK
-299 TSEKMLQDGIES
+299 TSDKMLQDGIES

-473 LYNEQLKNGGFSADG
+473 LYNEQLQNGGFSADG

-503 LVKDVDQNRL
+503 LVKGVDQNRL

-566 VDAGNVI
+566 VDAGDVI

-600 KEQKQV
+600 KEQDQV

-643 GAATEV
+643 SPATEV

>member
-50 LCPKEEQIKDG
+50 LCPKEEQITDG

-69 KVMGDKVESETMSF
+69 KVMGDKVTAETMSF

-94 AGATSA
+94 AGDTSG
-100 WLYDVNDQSAEVGA
+100 WLYDVNDKSAEVGA
-114 DSYKLKSGDV
+114 DSYKLNAGDV
-124 VVFRFVSDWSN
+124 VVFRFVADWSN
-135 ISQETLKE
+135 MSQETLQQ

-152 TEEPD
+152 TVEEPKTD
-157 GGKPEEPKSE
+157 DPKQEKPEEPKT
-167 GQDDKTPDGKNQGDQ
+167 DDPKQEKPEEPKTDDPKQEKPEEP
-182 DGKTPDG
+182 KTNDE
-189 KNQGDQDGKTPDG
+189 KV
-202 KNQGDQDGKTPDGK
+202 
-216 NQGDQ
+216 
-221 DGKTPDGK
+221 
-229 NQGDQDGKTPD
+229 
-240 GKNQGDQDGKTP
+240 
-252 DGKNQGD
+252 
-259 QDGKTL
+259 
-265 DGENQGDQ
+265 
-273 DSKKPEQP
+273 EQP
-281 KQENVQI
+281 KQENIQV
-288 PAKQLEEAISK
+288 PAAQVNDAISK

-311 DWVAVALSR
+311 DWVALGLSR

-362 MSADPKNVGGHNLVQ
+362 MQADPTKVGEHNLVQ
-377 KLYESDK
+377 KLYQSDK

-391 AFALLA
+391 TFALLA
-397 FDTKKYEIPVESKWN
+397 FDTKKYEVPVNSKWN
-412 RVALVEALLNNQHTD
+412 RVALVDALLNAQHTD
-427 GGWTYNSSG
+427 GGWTYDSAS

-454 APYQERSDV
+454 APYQEREDV
-463 KPAIQKAVAY
+463 KPAVQKAVAY
-473 LYNEQLKNGGFSADG
+473 LYNEQLENGGFSADG

-494 TAQAIIGLS
+494 VAQAIIGLS

-513 HKAMQNLLSYQLSN
+513 HKAVQNLLSYQLPN
-527 GEFKWLPSDQNGNG
+527 GEFKWLPSDQNGSG

-554 KEMGK
+554 KDLEK

-566 VDAGNVI
+566 VSVPEIDKKPNVDS
-573 KPKPIEEPEKVVEP
+573 
-587 ENNVVEKE
+587 ENVVVEKE
-595 VTEEP
+595 VTEQPE
-600 KEQKQV
+600 EQKQV
-606 QQETKDENLKV
+606 QQETKDDNLKV
-617 VVDNEPVKN
+617 VVDNEPVKS
-626 KKIGNGNSLP
+626 KKSGNGSTLP

-643 GAATEV
+643 SAATEV

>member
-11 SLMAVTLVFVS
+11 SLMAVILVFVS

-30 FAEGNTAKLAIIGES
+30 FAEGNTAKLAIVGES
-45 QKGIM
+45 QNGIM

-69 KVMGDKVESETMSF
+69 KVMGDKVEAETMSF

-94 AGATSA
+94 AGATSG
-100 WLYDVNDQSAEVGA
+100 WLYDVNDKSAEVGA

-135 ISQETLKE
+135 MSQETLQQ

-152 TEEPD
+152 TVEEPKTD
-157 GGKPEEPKSE
+157 DPKQEKPEEPKT
-167 GQDDKTPDGKNQGDQ
+167 DDPKQEKPEEPKTDDPKQEKPEEPKTDDPKQENPDGT
-182 DGKTPDG
+182 KT
-189 KNQGDQDGKTPDG
+189 
-202 KNQGDQDGKTPDGK
+202 
-216 NQGDQ
+216 
-221 DGKTPDGK
+221 
-229 NQGDQDGKTPD
+229 
-240 GKNQGDQDGKTP
+240 
-252 DGKNQGD
+252 
-259 QDGKTL
+259 
-265 DGENQGDQ
+265 
-273 DSKKPEQP
+273 PEQP
-281 KQENVQI
+281 KQENIQV
-288 PAKQLEEAISK
+288 PAAQVNEAISK

-311 DWVAVALSR
+311 DWVALGLSR

-329 KLNYVKSVTEKVE
+329 QLNYVKAVTEKVE

-362 MSADPKNVGGHNLVQ
+362 MSADPKKVGGHNLVQ

-391 AFALLA
+391 TFALLA
-397 FDTKKYEIPVESKWN
+397 FDTNKYEIPVEAKWN
-412 RVALVEALLNNQHTD
+412 RVALVDAILNTQHTD
-427 GGWTYNSSG
+427 GGWTYTSSG
-436 SKDSASSVDVTG
+436 SKDSASSLDVTG

-454 APYQERSDV
+454 APYQDRSDV
-463 KPAIQKAVAY
+463 KPAVQKAVAY

-513 HKAMQNLLSYQLSN
+513 HKAVQSLLSYQLPN

-541 MATEQALLALLQF
+541 MATEQALLALVQF
-554 KEMGK
+554 KEIGK

-566 VDAGNVI
+566 VGDDEVI
-573 KPKPIEEPEKVVEP
+573 KPKPIEEPENKVI
-587 ENNVVEKE
+587 EKE
-595 VTEEP
+595 ITEEP
-600 KEQKQV
+600 KEQKQI
-606 QQETKDENLKV
+606 QQETKDEDVKV
-617 VVDNEPVKN
+617 VVDNKPVKN
-626 KKIGNGNSLP
+626 ENMLP

-643 GAATEV
+643 STATEV

>member
-30 FAEGNTAKLAIIGES
+30 FAEENTAKLAIIGES

-69 KVMGDKVESETMSF
+69 KVMGDKVESEAMSF

-94 AGATSA
+94 AGATSG
-100 WLYDVNDQSAEVGA
+100 WTYDVNDTSAQVGA
-114 DSYKLKSGDV
+114 DSYKLESGDV

-152 TEEPD
+152 PEEPD
-157 GGKPEEPKSE
+157 GGKTEEPKTDNPKQEKPEEPKT
-167 GQDDKTPDGKNQGDQ
+167 DD
-182 DGKTPDG
+182 
-189 KNQGDQDGKTPDG
+189 
-202 KNQGDQDGKTPDGK
+202 
-216 NQGDQ
+216 
-221 DGKTPDGK
+221 
-229 NQGDQDGKTPD
+229 
-240 GKNQGDQDGKTP
+240 
-252 DGKNQGD
+252 
-259 QDGKTL
+259 
-265 DGENQGDQ
+265 
-273 DSKKPEQP
+273 P
-281 KQENVQI
+281 KQEKPEEPKTND
-288 PAKQLEEAISK
+288 PKQEKPDGTKTNDEKTEQPQQENIQVPSAQLNEAISK
-299 TSEKMLQDGIES
+299 TSDKMLQDGIES

-473 LYNEQLKNGGFSADG
+473 LYNEQLENGGFSADG

-566 VDAGNVI
+566 VDAGDVI

-600 KEQKQV
+600 KEQDQV

-643 GAATEV
+643 SAATEV